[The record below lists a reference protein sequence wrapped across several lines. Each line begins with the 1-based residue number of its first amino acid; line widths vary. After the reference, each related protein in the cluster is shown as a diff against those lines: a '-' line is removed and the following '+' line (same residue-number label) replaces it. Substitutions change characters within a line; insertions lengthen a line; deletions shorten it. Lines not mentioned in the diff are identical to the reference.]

1 MKNINN
7 EKGQAIFEF
16 IIFLPFLVF
25 MFTIFYTAGNSIN
38 GSINQQKATRGY
50 YYTLVKNNT
59 YLLTETDLAR
69 FSEHSLKRVGF
80 FAIGWREKGDDSKQY
95 GNCFKFM
102 SLLKGTATEECDS
115 EERIDDDA
123 SAFVRVFTSYGV
135 CGGTYFQV
143 ENSNLRAPYVN
154 MLAGQT
160 SRPCILGGDT
170 FNF

>member
-38 GSINQQKATRGY
+38 GSIDQQKATRGY

-59 YLLTETDLAR
+59 YLLTETDLAKLA
-69 FSEHSLKRVGF
+69 EHSVRRVGF
-80 FAIGWREKGDDSKQY
+80 FSIGWREKGDDTKQY

-102 SLLKGTATEECDS
+102 SLLRGTATEECDS
-115 EERIDDDA
+115 SERVDDRA
-123 SAFVRVFTSYGV
+123 SVFVRVFTTYGV
-135 CGGTYFQV
+135 CGGTYFLV
-143 ENSNLRAPYVN
+143 DNSSLRAPFIN
-154 MLAGQT
+154 ILAGQT
-160 SRPCILGGDT
+160 SKPCILGNDT
-170 FNF
+170 VTF